1 MDQPFLQIL
10 WITKMVLFL
19 QEITK
24 IMIFYNFGI
33 LNQVNL
39 LKHLM
44 SNNQVM
50 EILMDLLHHSPINQP
65 KNIWLLLS
73 LDLIRL
79 KF

>member
-10 WITKMVLFL
+10 WITKMVPFW

-33 LNQVNL
+33 SNQVNL

-50 EILMDLLHHSPINQP
+50 VILMDSLHHLLINQP